1 VTAGWAWCYRM
12 LMRVAWL
19 ARNQLV
25 VKEDDAPPRLI
36 ESQFAQHARRK
47 SAESAQR
54 NAWKTQNTGALFM
67 GMGAR
72 DASQLDVEVPAH
84 LTGLTSQPTGELV
97 YSLELRDVSGVFEV
111 SRDAK
116 DEKRLYHGAMGGLR
130 DLARHPQATIAA
142 GVTSNVRAG
151 TSHVCLVGLDG
162 EGVTVLTEGDA
173 VERNP
178 RWVPGLPR
186 AVVYESAGVGRTP
199 DGAFAGLGPSAI
211 VQLDAKSGELETLAE
226 EAGFDLCQ
234 PRVGA
239 DGALYFVRRPWV
251 GEGKPPSLVDFLL
264 GVLLIPLRLLQA
276 IAGFFNFF
284 SVRYSGKPLLGGR
297 NARAT
302 EADIRRMMLWGNMAA
317 AQQAALAQ
325 VTADELQALRA
336 PSDWVLVRRRKG
348 EGSDEVLARGVATWD
363 LLTDGTVLFSDGVD
377 ISSRSVGGRVTKLA
391 SDTGVRALVGLP
403 D

>member
-1 VTAGWAWCYRM
+1 
-12 LMRVAWL
+12 MRLAWL

-25 VKEDDAPPRLI
+25 VKEGNESPRPI
-36 ESQFAQHARRK
+36 ESQFAENARRK

-72 DASQLDVEVPAH
+72 DAGQLSVEVPAH
-84 LTGLTSQPTGELV
+84 LTGLTSQPSGELV

-111 SRDAK
+111 SRDGK
-116 DEKRLYHGAMGGLR
+116 DEKRLYHGTMGGLR
-130 DLARHPQATIAA
+130 DLARHPQASITA

-173 VERNP
+173 VERHP
-178 RWVPGLPR
+178 RWVPGMPR
-186 AVVYESAGVGRTP
+186 ALVYESAGVGRTP
-199 DGAFAGLGPSAI
+199 DGLFAGLGPSSI
-211 VQLDAKSGELETLAE
+211 VQLDAKTGALETLAE
-226 EAGFDLCQ
+226 APGFDLCQ
-234 PRVGA
+234 PRIGE
-239 DGALYFVRRPWV
+239 DGALYFVKRPWL
-251 GEGKPPSLVDFLL
+251 GEGKPPSLIDFLL
-264 GVLLIPLRLLQA
+264 GVLLIPVRLLQA

-302 EADIRRMMLWGNMAA
+302 EADVRRMMLWGNMAA
-317 AQQAALAQ
+317 AQQEALAQ
-325 VTADELQALRA
+325 VTAEDLKAIRA
-336 PSDWVLVRRRKG
+336 PSDWMLVRRPKG
-348 EGSDEVLARGVATWD
+348 GSEEVIAKAVAAWD
-363 LLTDGTVLFSDGVD
+363 LRADGTVLFTDGVD
-377 ISSRSVGGRVTKLA
+377 ICSRAPDGRVTTLA
-391 SDTGVRALVGLP
+391 SDTGVRALVALP